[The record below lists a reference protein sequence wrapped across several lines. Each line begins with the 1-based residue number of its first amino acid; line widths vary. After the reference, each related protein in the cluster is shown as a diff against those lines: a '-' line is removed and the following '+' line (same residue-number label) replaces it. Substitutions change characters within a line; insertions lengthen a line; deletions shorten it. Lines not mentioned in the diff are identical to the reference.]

1 MASILEYANLADAV
15 YDDKPN
21 VDGWTRKAFKP
32 TGSGPHNSLQAAAY
46 SKGGELVFAFKGQAL
61 QDKNVAADLKLGIG
75 MNTVQLGQAQDFV
88 DSTGVGS
95 ANLVTVCGHSLG
107 GAIAQTVGN
116 RERMRFVTFN
126 APGVA
131 VLSSR
136 RHGQRAISM
145 MTGTQA
151 LRIGGMI
158 LSAFR
163 HPFQAAE
170 DVGSAFYRVSGVNIR
185 LGKDVVGSWGV
196 HYGQLL
202 EIPYSGGALDVAAKH
217 KMGTMI
223 KALTDQGYDK
233 ISLASLLN

>member
-1 MASILEYANLADAV
+1 MASILEYANLANAV
-15 YDDKPN
+15 YEDHPS
-21 VDGWTRKAFKP
+21 VGGWTRIAFKR
-32 TGSGPHNSLQAAAY
+32 TGSGPHDSLQAAAY
-46 SKGGELVFAFKGQAL
+46 SKGGELVFAFKGTDNL
-61 QDKNVAADLKLGIG
+61 RDVAADLKLGTG
-75 MNTVQLGQAQDFV
+75 MNTVQYDQAQDFV
-88 DSTGVGS
+88 GSMGVGS
-95 ANLVTVCGHSLG
+95 STLVTVCGHSLG

-136 RHGQRAISM
+136 QHGQCAMSI

-151 LRIGGMI
+151 LRIGGM
-158 LSAFR
+158 LVSAFR
-163 HPFQAAE
+163 HPFQAA
-170 DVGSAFYRVSGVNIR
+170 DDIGAAFYRVSGVNLR

-196 HYGQLL
+196 HYGQLI

-223 KALTDQGYDK
+223 EALSQQGYDK

>member
-15 YDDKPN
+15 YDDIPN
-21 VDGWTRKAFKP
+21 VDGWIRTAFKP
-32 TGSGPHNSLQAAAY
+32 SGSGPHESLQAAAY
-46 SKGGELVFAFKGQAL
+46 SKGGELVFAFKGTA
-61 QDKNVAADLKLGIG
+61 NVRDVGADLKLGTG
-75 MNTVQLGQAQDFV
+75 MNTVQYSQAQDFV
-88 DSTGVGS
+88 GKTGVGS
-95 ANLVTVCGHSLG
+95 AGLVTVCGHSLG

-136 RHGQRAISM
+136 RHGQRGISM
-145 MTGTQA
+145 LTGTQY

-158 LSAFR
+158 ASAFR

-170 DVGSAFYRVSGVNIR
+170 DIGSAFYRVSGLNIR

-223 KALTDQGYDK
+223 EALTNQGYDK
-233 ISLASLLN
+233 ITLASLLN

>member
-21 VDGWTRKAFKP
+21 VDGWIRKAFKP
-32 TGSGPHNSLQAAAY
+32 TGSGPHDSLQAAAY
-46 SKGGELVFAFKGQAL
+46 SKGGELVFAFKGTTANVG
-61 QDKNVAADLKLGIG
+61 DVAADLKLGVG
-75 MNTVQLGQAQDFV
+75 MNTVQFGQAQDFV
-88 DSTGVGS
+88 DSTGIGS
-95 ANLVTVCGHSLG
+95 ATLVTVCGHSLG

-136 RHGQRAISM
+136 RHGQRAMSM
-145 MTGTQA
+145 MTGTQY

-158 LSAFR
+158 ASAFR

-170 DVGSAFYRVSGVNIR
+170 DIGAAFYRVSGLNIR

-202 EIPYSGGALDVAAKH
+202 EIPYSGGSLDVAAKH
-217 KMGTMI
+217 RMGTMI
-223 KALTDQGYDK
+223 EALGQQGYDK

>member
-15 YDDKPN
+15 YDDIPN

-32 TGSGPHNSLQAAAY
+32 TGSGPHDSLQAAAY
-46 SKGGELVFAFKGQAL
+46 SKGGELVFAFKGTANMR
-61 QDKNVAADLKLGIG
+61 DVAADLKLGTG
-75 MNTVQLGQAQDFV
+75 MNTVQFGEAQDFV

-95 ANLVTVCGHSLG
+95 SNLVTVCGHSLG
-107 GAIAQTVGN
+107 GAIAQVVGN

-136 RHGQRAISM
+136 RHGQRAMSM

-170 DVGSAFYRVSGVNIR
+170 DVGSAFYRVSGLNIR

-202 EIPYSGGALDVAAKH
+202 EIPYAGGSLDVAAKH

-223 KALTDQGYDK
+223 EALTDQGYDK
-233 ISLASLLN
+233 LSLASLLN